1 MGPRAGAAVL
11 QGQQDVDVA
20 QSLAAI
26 AEADCRIL
34 NELEVE
40 PLVRL
45 ELLAAALQAVAERQG
60 AVVSAQGSQE
70 DDQESEDRSS
80 RPPTNFG

>member
-1 MGPRAGAAVL
+1 MGPWAGAAVL

-26 AEADCRIL
+26 AKADSRIL
-34 NELEVE
+34 DELDVE

-45 ELLAAALQAVAERQG
+45 ELLAITLKAVAERQG
-60 AVVSAQGSQE
+60 AVLSAQGSQE
-70 DDQESEDRSS
+70 NGQESEDCSS
-80 RPPTNFG
+80 RSPTKFG